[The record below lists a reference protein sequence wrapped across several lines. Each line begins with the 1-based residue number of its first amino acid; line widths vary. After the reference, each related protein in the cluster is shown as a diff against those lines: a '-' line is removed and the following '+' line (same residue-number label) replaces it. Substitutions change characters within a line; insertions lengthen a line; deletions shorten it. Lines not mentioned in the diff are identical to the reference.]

1 MFRNSATPTGGSSRT
16 RPFLFF
22 LAVAVTTI
30 HAAAPAVK
38 PTVGAA
44 RAIPVVRGTGAG
56 GELKGVTA
64 HLPPLGAS
72 LQEPP
77 SARFPEE
84 AARIEWDKGCADWPS
99 DLDHLRLEIS
109 KGNGDLR
116 VITRLIFRPERGE
129 TLDELL
135 ASVERHLANERAYPA
150 WVTPGINEKS
160 DGGRYFVSVKELV
173 PSFDPTA
180 RHRILRGDYNFK
192 LLWFERDGVTSLLF
206 RDDRSRLPECP
217 AFADVPPERREARR
231 FFYRMIP
238 RPDLLQRLI
247 GELWVYKTSTQ
258 VEARLRLVARPS
270 RLVYE
275 LMPEALA
282 KAELQERG
290 RRIFENFVDFRRLD
304 AVSKASKLAPAGSS
318 PAAKLR

>member
-1 MFRNSATPTGGSSRT
+1 MAGAATP
-16 RPFLFF
+16 P
-22 LAVAVTTI
+22 AK
-30 HAAAPAVK
+30 PAVG
-38 PTVGAA
+38 TA
-44 RAIPVVRGTGAG
+44 RVIPVVRGTSPG
-56 GELKGVTA
+56 GELKGVT
-64 HLPPLGAS
+64 HVPPSPVATI
-72 LQEPP
+72 EAPP

-84 AARIEWDKGCADWPS
+84 AARVEWDKGCADWPA
-99 DLDHLRLEIS
+99 DMDHLRIDIS

-116 VITRLIFRPERGE
+116 VVTRLIFRPERGE
-129 TLDELL
+129 TLDQLL
-135 ASVERHLANERAYPA
+135 ASVERHLANEMGYPV
-150 WVTPGINEKS
+150 WVTPGINEKG

-173 PSFDPTA
+173 PSFDPLR

-192 LLWFERDGVTSLLF
+192 LLWFEREGVTSLLF
-206 RDDRSRLPECP
+206 REDRSRLPECP
-217 AFADVPPERREARR
+217 AFADVAPDRREAKR

-282 KAELQERG
+282 RAELQERG

-304 AVSKASKLAPAGSS
+304 AVSKASKTAQAGAS
-318 PAAKLR
+318 PAAKPR